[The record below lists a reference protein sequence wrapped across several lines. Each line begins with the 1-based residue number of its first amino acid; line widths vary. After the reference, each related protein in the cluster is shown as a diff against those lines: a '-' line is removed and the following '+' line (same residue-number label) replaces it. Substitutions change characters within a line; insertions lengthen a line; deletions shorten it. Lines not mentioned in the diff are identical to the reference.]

1 MTTQMCD
8 CDRVQLLVHE
18 RKPERQEAERDRKVV
33 GGLLVLGD
41 EFLSERD
48 VTLLN
53 IGNAEIRVSTVNGF
67 ALALR
72 VVKRCSGGSS
82 PSPQTRASW
91 RPAGGA
97 HTGPASS

>member
-53 IGNAEIRVSTVNGF
+53 M
-67 ALALR
+67 
-72 VVKRCSGGSS
+72 KRC
-82 PSPQTRASW
+82 
-91 RPAGGA
+91 
-97 HTGPASS
+97 